1 MPTKSNHLKKI
12 TAEAKLIRKAKPSMS
27 WTDAVKKASKFYN
40 DTVKPT
46 AKKTVAKAKRVA
58 SATKKGY
65 AVARNSYRRSSV
77 GATRKYEVD
86 MPLVEDLFL
95 YMENEPDIIRRYERD
110 FLTNVARKVGS
121 GKLDKSKLPKLFE
134 YLYKN
139 NLSTIKR
146 YYGNVALNPE
156 ERRILSEMWTDR
168 AIEDL
173 TYNYDQLYDGRT
185 NSYQP
190 IEKFTKGNIIGK
202 VSVPRRKVTG
212 GSGRIGMST
221 RKKTATKKTVKQV
234 LKTNKPISKLP
245 KPKKP
250 SLKTLKEVNSKL
262 FDSYYAIP
270 YKEQKIFYSPY
281 LGQYVL
287 IRKRDNKKISYYKD
301 QSKGI
306 LNLGTLPT
314 YDVYQINSNL
324 QLKYLDVY
332 NTIQEV
338 NLKLLTDIKD

>member
-1 MPTKSNHLKKI
+1 MATRSNHLKKI
-12 TAEAKLIRKAKPSMS
+12 TTEAKLIRKAKPSMS

-46 AKKTVAKAKRVA
+46 AKRTVSKAKRVA

-65 AVARNSYRRSSV
+65 AVARNSYRRSTV

-156 ERRILSEMWTDR
+156 ERRILSEMWTER

-190 IEKFTKGNIIGK
+190 IEKFTKGNIIGRI
-202 VSVPRRKVTG
+202 SVPKRKVTG
-212 GSGRIGMST
+212 GSSRIGMRSKPV
-221 RKKTATKKTVKQV
+221 KKTAKKTVRGASKSVKPLKPTITELKKHNPLYFEKGLDKAFGV
-234 LKTNKPISKLP
+234 LERKL
-245 KPKKP
+245 
-250 SLKTLKEVNSKL
+250 
-262 FDSYYAIP
+262 
-270 YKEQKIFYSPY
+270 FYSPIFN
-281 LGQYVL
+281 QYVMIEKMRMDDWTRFKVLL
-287 IRKRDNKKISYYKD
+287 I
-301 QSKGI
+301 
-306 LNLGTLPT
+306 GTPANAFKL
-314 YDVYQINSNL
+314 QIGGAGTS
-324 QLKYLDVY
+324 Y
-332 NTIQEV
+332 NTIAEV
-338 NLKLLTDIKD
+338 NKKYGLNLID